1 MGVHQQEQGKIVFTS
16 NSLELHQ
23 QHEKQDNPIKQV
35 KLYMNWNLQK
45 HNCKEK
51 GLQNQ
56 GLEKQG

>member
-1 MGVHQQEQGKIVFTS
+1 MLFKKDFGGTQQEQGKIVFTS

-23 QHEKQDNPIKQV
+23 QHEK
-35 KLYMNWNLQK
+35 